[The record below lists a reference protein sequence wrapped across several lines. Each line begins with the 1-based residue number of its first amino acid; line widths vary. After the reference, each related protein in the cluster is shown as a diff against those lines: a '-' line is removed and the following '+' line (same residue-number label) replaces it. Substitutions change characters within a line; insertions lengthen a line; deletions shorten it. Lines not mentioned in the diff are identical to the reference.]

1 MADEQVI
8 ERAMELVRCA
18 GLGLDRDGGP
28 DLREAL
34 DLLREVTGVAGT
46 PGTSRPAPEP
56 DEPGLD
62 LSGDEE
68 LPAIVERWC
77 AHAGRPVE
85 DFRRARREFLR
96 GDHVPMAFPVSTVSR
111 VACRRLRE
119 LGALPVGHR
128 VSVVWSDDRPSVT
141 LPVRVPVWTA
151 VALPKRPVVLA
162 SQYLHHELG
171 HVLELSRRPAGW
183 PLLRRWRVPS
193 VVTETVAIAVESLG
207 RDAGWLAGLGVPD
220 ELAHVT
226 AAHCRHENDYTRAL
240 AAVICRSGGLKDG
253 QSVQRYILRVCGGL
267 VDAEHILAERQR
279 ASYWRAVLGGH
290 RRADVL
296 LGDLASRWGATWAY
310 RPQGWSWLDDL
321 HDPGPLLERP
331 EPERPELD
339 RLGG

>member
-1 MADEQVI
+1 MTDEQVI

-28 DLREAL
+28 DLRAAL
-34 DLLREVTGVAGT
+34 DLLREVAGT
-46 PGTSRPAPEP
+46 PGAGRPAPEP

-68 LPAIVERWC
+68 LPAVVERWC
-77 AHAGRPVE
+77 ADAGPPVD

-96 GDHVPMAFPVSTVSR
+96 GDHVPMAFPVSAVSR

-171 HVLELSRRPAGW
+171 HVLELSRRPASW

-207 RDAGWLAGLGVPD
+207 RDAGWLAGLGVAD
-220 ELAHVT
+220 ERAHVT
-226 AAHCRHENDYTRAL
+226 AVHCRHENDYTRAYFSSPAPVRGSPPDRARRP
-240 AAVICRSGGLKDG
+240 AAVHARPGHVPGVPPTLRRRG
-253 QSVQRYILRVCGGL
+253 QVQPAGQP
-267 VDAEHILAERQR
+267 A
-279 ASYWRAVLGGH
+279 
-290 RRADVL
+290 
-296 LGDLASRWGATWAY
+296 GA
-310 RPQGWSWLDDL
+310 
-321 HDPGPLLERP
+321 GPLAGRVPTARTRP
-331 EPERPELD
+331 LTAIGRAGQV
-339 RLGG
+339 RVR